1 MPPHGRAHLTPTAP
15 ANRVDSIDIVRGL
28 ALLGVLQV
36 NLLTEFRVSLF
47 MDFVTRHTHSGWLN
61 HFTDD
66 VLSIALFMKAF
77 ALFSFLF
84 GVGLGAQYERA
95 AAAGRPFLPFAMRR
109 LAILLGIGTVHMFF
123 IWNGDVLMSY
133 AIAGLAVA
141 PLVRCS
147 TRVLLGLSA
156 IALTVYLLPV
166 PYPEMFGPDES
177 MSEHIRN
184 ALRVYGSGDFMDVA
198 RFRIHE
204 IRHIAP
210 LLLMTLPRTIGLFF
224 LGVVAWRE
232 RLFEAPEQRLKTL
245 RAIAALGIFGG
256 GAMGLATFAASEG
269 WLAIGDTLWRVVAGV
284 SQIALAL
291 GYAAAIILLARR
303 PSAGRALGPFAS
315 LGRAAL
321 TNYIAQSVLFGRLFY
336 GYGAGLFGRLGPAA
350 AAGLG
355 LVVYAFQVILSRA
368 WFRRF
373 RFGPLEWLW
382 RSLSYGAPQPVVAS
396 RARS

>member
-1 MPPHGRAHLTPTAP
+1 
-15 ANRVDSIDIVRGL
+15 
-28 ALLGVLQV
+28 
-36 NLLTEFRVSLF
+36 
-47 MDFVTRHTHSGWLN
+47 
-61 HFTDD
+61 
-66 VLSIALFMKAF
+66 
-77 ALFSFLF
+77 
-84 GVGLGAQYERA
+84 
-95 AAAGRPFLPFAMRR
+95 
-109 LAILLGIGTVHMFF
+109 
-123 IWNGDVLMSY
+123 MSY

-210 LLLMTLPRTIGLFF
+210 LVLGTLPRTIGLFF

-245 RAIAALGIFGG
+245 RVIAALGIFAG
-256 GAMGLATFAASEG
+256 GAMGLAMFAASEN
-269 WLAIGDTLWRVVAGV
+269 WLAIGDTLGGVVASV
-284 SQIALAL
+284 SEIALAL

-321 TNYIAQSVLFGRLFY
+321 TNYIAQSVLFGLLFY

-382 RSLSYGAPQPVVAS
+382 RSLSYGALQPVVAS
-396 RARS
+396 RGRS

>member
-1 MPPHGRAHLTPTAP
+1 MLPHARAPLTPVAP
-15 ANRVDSIDIVRGL
+15 ANRVESIDIVRGL

-47 MDFVTRHTHSGWLN
+47 TQFETRHTHSGWLN

-66 VLSIALFMKAF
+66 VLSVAVFSKAL

-95 AAAGRPFLPFAMRR
+95 AGAGRPFLPFAMRR
-109 LAILLGIGTVHMFF
+109 LAILLGIGTVHMLL
-123 IWNGDVLMSY
+123 IWNGDILMSY
-133 AIAGLAVA
+133 AIAGLAVVS
-141 PLVRCS
+141 LVRCS

-156 IALTVYLLPV
+156 IALTVHLLPI
-166 PYPEMFGPDES
+166 PYPDMFGPDES

-184 ALRVYGSGDFMDVA
+184 AVRVYGSGDFMDVA

-210 LLLMTLPRTIGLFF
+210 LLLGTFPRTIGLYF

-232 RLFEAPEQRLKTL
+232 RLFEAPEQRLNVL
-245 RAIAALGIFGG
+245 RTIAVLGIFGG
-256 GAMGLATFAASEG
+256 GAMALAMFAVSEG
-269 WLAIGDTLWRVVAGV
+269 WLAIGNTLGGVVVMV
-284 SQIALAL
+284 SEIALAL

-303 PSAGRALGPFAS
+303 PSAGRALRPFAS

-321 TNYIAQSVLFGRLFY
+321 TNYVAQSILFGLLFY
-336 GYGAGLFGRLGPAA
+336 GYGAGLFGHLGPAA

-355 LVVYAFQVILSRA
+355 LVVYALQVIASQA
-368 WFRRF
+368 WFKRF

-382 RSLSYGAPQPVVAS
+382 RSLSYGARQPAAAAS
-396 RARS
+396 RA

>member
-1 MPPHGRAHLTPTAP
+1 
-15 ANRVDSIDIVRGL
+15 
-28 ALLGVLQV
+28 VLQV

-123 IWNGDVLMSY
+123 IWNGDILMSY

-156 IALTVYLLPV
+156 IALTVDLLPV

-184 ALRVYGSGDFMDVA
+184 ALRVYRSGDFMDVA
-198 RFRIHE
+198 R
-204 IRHIAP
+204 
-210 LLLMTLPRTIGLFF
+210 
-224 LGVVAWRE
+224 
-232 RLFEAPEQRLKTL
+232 
-245 RAIAALGIFGG
+245 
-256 GAMGLATFAASEG
+256 S
-269 WLAIGDTLWRVVAGV
+269 
-284 SQIALAL
+284 S
-291 GYAAAIILLARR
+291 
-303 PSAGRALGPFAS
+303 SA
-315 LGRAAL
+315 
-321 TNYIAQSVLFGRLFY
+321 
-336 GYGAGLFGRLGPAA
+336 
-350 AAGLG
+350 
-355 LVVYAFQVILSRA
+355 
-368 WFRRF
+368 
-373 RFGPLEWLW
+373 RFGFG
-382 RSLSYGAPQPVVAS
+382 S
-396 RARS
+396 